1 MPGGGASKTAK
12 WLKWPAVQP
21 DDLSLVLSTYIV
33 EGANFWNFSSGFWY
47 LHAPHTFNFFKKLK
61 QYHEGMDIIEIT
73 LFFLQTTS
81 VEYY

>member
-33 EGANFWNFSSGFWY
+33 EGANF
-47 LHAPHTFNFFKKLK
+47 
-61 QYHEGMDIIEIT
+61 
-73 LFFLQTTS
+73 
-81 VEYY
+81 